1 MERLGYEFD
10 PEIMLVKEELSRYN
24 RQIILPELGLVG
36 QEKLKAAKVLVIGAG
51 GLGCPV
57 LQYLAAAG
65 VGTIGIVDDD
75 VVALSNLH
83 RQILYNHTDIGQPK
97 AKIAAAKL
105 QLLNPYVGFSA
116 HHERFRPDNAVNICR
131 YYDLVIDGSDNFT
144 TRYLVNDTC
153 VALGKTL
160 IFGSILQFE
169 GQVAVFNHQG
179 SANYRDLY
187 PAPPTENI
195 NCAEGGV
202 IGILPGIIG
211 LYMANEALKLITGI
225 GETLSGKLMTVNAL
239 NNNVMVFKIAAK
251 KTADTAKP
259 APDKTG
265 KTIPEIDK
273 TILDRWLETHADEV
287 FLIDVREDYEHEE
300 NNIGGINLPLYGL
313 TASLTAIPK
322 HKKVVC
328 YCQTGQRSRMAVQL
342 LAGLYEGEV
351 YGLKNGV
358 A

>member
-1 MERLGYEFD
+1 
-10 PEIMLVKEELSRYN
+10 MLVKEELNRYN
-24 RQIILPELGLVG
+24 RQMILPELGPAG

-51 GLGCPV
+51 GLGCPL

-75 VVALSNLH
+75 VVELSNLH

-97 AKIAAAKL
+97 AKIAATKL
-105 QLLNPYVGFSA
+105 QLLNPHVGFNA
-116 HHERFRPDNAVNICR
+116 YHERFRADNAVNICQD
-131 YYDLVIDGSDNFT
+131 YDLVIDCSDNFT

-169 GQVAVFNHQG
+169 GQVAVFNHQDC
-179 SANYRDLY
+179 ANYRDLY

-195 NCAEGGV
+195 NCVEGGV

-211 LYMANEALKLITGI
+211 LYMANEALKLTCGI

-239 NNNVMVFKIAAK
+239 NNTVLVFKIAAK
-251 KTADTAKP
+251 KPSDTAKP
-259 APDKTG
+259 APAKTDKA
-265 KTIPEIDK
+265 ISEIDK
-273 TILDRWLETHADEV
+273 TTLARWLETHADEI
-287 FLIDVREDYEHEE
+287 FLIDVRESYEHEDE
-300 NNIGGINLPLYGL
+300 NIGGINLPMYEL

-322 HKKVVC
+322 NKKVVC
-328 YCQTGQRSRMAVQL
+328 YCQTGQRSKMAVQL
-342 LAGLYEGEV
+342 LAGVYEGEV
-351 YGLKNGV
+351 YSLKDGI
-358 A
+358 